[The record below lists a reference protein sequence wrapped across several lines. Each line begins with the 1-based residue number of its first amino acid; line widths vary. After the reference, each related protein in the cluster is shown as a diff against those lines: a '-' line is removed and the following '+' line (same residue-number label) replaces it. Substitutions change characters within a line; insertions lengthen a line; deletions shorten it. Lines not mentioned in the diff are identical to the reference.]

1 MTNSFVE
8 IYAKVKKVK
17 ILFFSL
23 IFLFL
28 AGCFY
33 VATKINFEEDIT
45 RIIPKGEKNDITAKV
60 LQQLNFSDKIT
71 VMIEAKKDSSK
82 EKLSSIA
89 NDFLDT
95 VTYYDEYIKDIQGSV
110 DNEQIDETFEFVY
123 DNLPLFLEDEDYS
136 KIKTKLRPDSIG
148 NTMQQ
153 NYNTLISP
161 TGIVA
166 KKFILND
173 PLGLSFIGLE
183 KLRKIG
189 ISKDFKLN
197 DGFVSTLDG
206 KTLLLFITPVYP
218 GTDTEHNEA
227 FVNELY
233 AIQDSINSEH
243 DGEIKLTYFGSPFI
257 ALANASQIKSDIQST
272 VLISLG
278 ILMLILVLFY
288 RKLYVPIILF
298 IPALC
303 GGLVSLAVMYFLKDS
318 ISAISI
324 SIGGV
329 LLGITIDYSLHI
341 ITHYREQTDIN
352 TLYKHITKPILT
364 SSITTSVAFLCLI
377 FVNSEVLR
385 DLGIFASISVIISA
399 VASLIIIP
407 QLYKPKTER
416 ANNIIDRFADYKFH
430 RNKVLIALCLVAII
444 IGVFTFSKVTFNNNI
459 ADLNFVPQ
467 PMKDSEKQLENL
479 GSIGAKSI
487 YLSVYDTEIE
497 GILDKNNDLVSQLKK
512 LKDEGLIE
520 DYTSLGNVVLS
531 KKTQRERIQKW
542 NSFWSENP
550 KDSIINRVNR
560 SATDLGFSSDAF
572 KSLKTL
578 LKKDF
583 KPISLKEYN
592 SLETMFI
599 DEFLTNKEGFLTF
612 SSILKIDKDNRE
624 KVIEKLESE
633 DVVLIDRKHLNE
645 QFLGQLKND
654 FGNLMNYSF
663 IAVFIILLIFFRR
676 LELALVSMV
685 PIVLTGLVTAGAM
698 YLLDLELN
706 IFSTI
711 VTTLILG
718 LGIDFSIFMTSGL
731 QQKYTTGVNQL
742 RTYRTS
748 ILLAVITTVLALGA
762 LIFAEHPALKSI
774 SLVSLIGILSAMIIT
789 FVFYPVVFS
798 ICIEK
803 RPSKGKSPITLR
815 LFITATL
822 SFFYYGFGGVMYSI
836 LGMIIVPILPMKKE
850 RKMRVYRKVI
860 AKFLM
865 SVMYSNYGIKN
876 RVKNPHNEKFEK
888 PAIIIPN
895 HTSFLD
901 TLSMGLLGTE
911 FIFLVN
917 DWVYKSPIFGKAV
930 QMAGYYP
937 VSKGIEGG
945 EKKLVEFV
953 EKGYSLIIFPEGTR
967 SKSGDIGRFHKGA
980 FHLAKKYNID
990 IVPLYVHGNHHLLPK
1005 GDFIIFDGV
1014 HTMEIGKRI
1023 EFNEETDHGD
1033 VRSITKSIS
1042 ADFKSKYQ
1050 EIRYSIEDENYF
1062 KQKIELNFLYKTL
1075 DVVKRA
1081 KKEFENNKKLYHE
1094 LNPHIAQKTKILRI
1108 GDDLGVWDLMLVL
1121 QQTKRK
1127 VVSYI
1132 ENEEYRNVAAQSYL
1146 LKSKSIEYTNDYS
1159 QKADIV
1165 LITANFAEEKIMKI
1179 VAEHSYKEIV
1189 VVNNMFNYKLL
1200 VKFNYDIKIE
1210 DTNFVILKKS

>member
-1 MTNSFVE
+1 MTKSFVE
-8 IYAKVKKVK
+8 IYDKVKKTK
-17 ILFFSL
+17 IIFFAFV
-23 IFLFL
+23 FLFL
-28 AGCFY
+28 SGCFY

-71 VMIEAKKDSSK
+71 VMIEAQNEPSK
-82 EKLSSIA
+82 ENLSTVA
-89 NDFLDT
+89 NNFLDT
-95 VTYYDEYIKDIQGSV
+95 VTYYNEYIKDIQGRV
-110 DNEQIDETFEFVY
+110 DNEQIDGTFEFVY

-136 KIKTKLRPDSIG
+136 IIKSKLSDDSISSI
-148 NTMQQ
+148 MQQ

-166 KKFILND
+166 KKFILKD

-189 ISKDFKLN
+189 VSKDFKLN
-197 DGFVSTLDG
+197 DGYVSTLDG

-218 GTDTEHNEA
+218 GTDTHHNEV
-227 FVNELY
+227 FVDALY
-233 AIQDSINSEH
+233 TIQDSINSKH
-243 DGEIKLTYFGSPFI
+243 DGQVKLTYFGAPFI
-257 ALANASQIKSDIQST
+257 ALANARQIKSDIQST
-272 VLISLG
+272 VLISLA

-288 RKLYVPIILF
+288 RKLYIPLILF

-341 ITHYREQTDIN
+341 ITHYREQIDIN
-352 TLYKHITKPILT
+352 TLYKHIAKPILT
-364 SSITTSVAFLCLI
+364 SSITTAVAFLCLI

-385 DLGIFASISVIISA
+385 DLGIFASISVLVSA
-399 VASLIIIP
+399 ITSLIIIP
-407 QLYKPKTER
+407 QLYKPKAEKT
-416 ANNIIDRFADYKFH
+416 NTIIDRFANYKFH
-430 RNKVLIALCLVAII
+430 KNKVLIVFCIVAIV
-444 IGVFTFSKVTFNNNI
+444 IGIFTFSKVSFNDDI
-459 ADLNFVPQ
+459 SDLNFVPQ
-467 PMKDSEKQLENL
+467 AMKESEKQLEGL

-487 YLSVYDTEIE
+487 YLSVYANEVDEV
-497 GILDKNNDLVSQLKK
+497 LNKNNALESQLGR
-512 LKDEGLIE
+512 LKDKGLVE

-531 KKTQRERIQKW
+531 EYTQQERIQKW
-542 NSFWSENP
+542 NNFWNDNLE
-550 KDSIINRVNR
+550 DTIIYQVNK
-560 SATDLGFSSDAF
+560 SATDLGFSADAF
-572 KSLKTL
+572 KSLEDL
-578 LKKDF
+578 LKKEF
-583 KPISLKEYN
+583 NPISLNEYD
-592 SLETMFI
+592 SLETLFI

-612 SSILKIDKDNRE
+612 SSILKIDEKNRAQ
-624 KVIEKLESE
+624 VIEVLESE
-633 DVVLIDRKHLNE
+633 DIILIDRKHLNE
-645 QFLGQLKND
+645 QFLGHLKND
-654 FGNLMNYSF
+654 FSNLMNYSF
-663 IAVFIILLIFFRR
+663 IAVFLILLIFFRR
-676 LELALVSMV
+676 FELALVSMV
-685 PIVLTGLVTAGAM
+685 PIVLTGLVTAEAM

-731 QQKYTTGVNQL
+731 QQKYTTGINQL

-748 ILLAVITTVLALGA
+748 ILLAVLTTILALGA

-789 FVFYPVVFS
+789 FVFYPVVFW

-815 LFITATL
+815 LFITAIL
-822 SFFYYGFGGVMYSI
+822 SFFYYGFGGVLYSI
-836 LGMIIVPILPMKKE
+836 LGMIIMPILPMKKE
-850 RKMRVYRKVI
+850 TKKRIYRKII

-901 TLSMGLLGTE
+901 TLSMGMIGTD

-945 EKKLVEFV
+945 EEMLVEFV
-953 EKGYSLIIFPEGTR
+953 RKGYSLIIFPEGTR
-967 SKSGDIGRFHKGA
+967 SKTGDIGRFHKGA

-990 IVPLYVHGNHHLLPK
+990 VVPLYVHGNHDLLPK
-1005 GDFIIFDGV
+1005 GDFIIFDGP
-1014 HTMEIGKRI
+1014 HTMEIGERI
-1023 EFNEETDHGD
+1023 KFNENTDHGD
-1033 VRSITKSIS
+1033 IRTITKSIS
-1042 ADFKSKYQ
+1042 ADFKKHYQ
-1050 EIRYSIEDENYF
+1050 KIRDSIEGVDYF
-1062 KQKIELNFLYKTL
+1062 KQKIKLNFLYKAPKI
-1075 DVVKRA
+1075 VKKA
-1081 KKEFENNKKLYHE
+1081 NKEFESNKHLYHTI
-1094 LNPHIAQKTKILRI
+1094 NPYIDKRKRILRI
-1108 GDDLGVWDLMLVL
+1108 GDDLGIWDLMLVL

-1127 VVSYI
+1127 VVTYI
-1132 ENEEYRNVAAQSYL
+1132 ISEEYRNVAEQSYL
-1146 LKSKSIEYTNDYS
+1146 LKSKSIEYLNDYNE
-1159 QKADIV
+1159 KADV
-1165 LITANFAEEKIMKI
+1165 LLITTNFEEEKIIQI
-1179 VAEHSYKEIV
+1179 VAEHGYEEV
-1189 VVNNMFNYKLL
+1189 VVIKNTFNYKLL
-1200 VKFNYDIKIE
+1200 TKFDYAIKVE

>member
-8 IYAKVKKVK
+8 IYAKIKKSK
-17 ILFFSL
+17 TLFFSL

-136 KIKTKLRPDSIG
+136 KIKTKLRPDSIR

-173 PLGLSFIGLE
+173 PLGLSFVGLE

-189 ISKDFKLN
+189 VSKDFKLN

-233 AIQDSINSEH
+233 AIQDSINSEY

-257 ALANASQIKSDIQST
+257 ALANARQIKSDIRST

-278 ILMLILVLFY
+278 ILMLILILFY
-288 RKLYVPIILF
+288 RKLYIPVILF
-298 IPALC
+298 VPALC

-416 ANNIIDRFADYKFH
+416 TNNIIDRFANYKFH
-430 RNKVLIALCLVAII
+430 RNKVLIALCLAAII

-467 PMKDSEKQLENL
+467 PMKESEKQLENL

-497 GILDKNNDLVSQLKK
+497 KILDKNNSLASRLKE
-512 LKDEGLIE
+512 LKEEGLIE

-531 KKTQRERIQKW
+531 KKTQQERIQKW
-542 NSFWSENP
+542 NSFWNENSE
-550 KDSIINRVNR
+550 DSVINRVNL
-560 SATDLGFSSDAF
+560 SAVDLGFSPDAF
-572 KSLKTL
+572 NSLETL

-583 KPISLKEYN
+583 KPISLEEYDSIN
-592 SLETMFI
+592 
-599 DEFLTNKEGFLTF
+599 EFLTNKEGFLTF

-624 KVIEKLESE
+624 KVIEELESE

-698 YLLDLELN
+698 YLLNLELN

-789 FVFYPVVFS
+789 FVFYPIVFR

-815 LFITATL
+815 LFITAIL

-836 LGMIIVPILPMKKE
+836 LGMIIVPILPMKRE

-865 SVMYSNYGIKN
+865 SVLYSNYGIKN
-876 RVKNPHNEKFEK
+876 RVKNP
-888 PAIIIPN
+888 
-895 HTSFLD
+895 
-901 TLSMGLLGTE
+901 
-911 FIFLVN
+911 
-917 DWVYKSPIFGKAV
+917 
-930 QMAGYYP
+930 
-937 VSKGIEGG
+937 
-945 EKKLVEFV
+945 
-953 EKGYSLIIFPEGTR
+953 TR
-967 SKSGDIGRFHKGA
+967 NLK
-980 FHLAKKYNID
+980 N
-990 IVPLYVHGNHHLLPK
+990 
-1005 GDFIIFDGV
+1005 
-1014 HTMEIGKRI
+1014 
-1023 EFNEETDHGD
+1023 
-1033 VRSITKSIS
+1033 
-1042 ADFKSKYQ
+1042 
-1050 EIRYSIEDENYF
+1050 
-1062 KQKIELNFLYKTL
+1062 
-1075 DVVKRA
+1075 
-1081 KKEFENNKKLYHE
+1081 
-1094 LNPHIAQKTKILRI
+1094 
-1108 GDDLGVWDLMLVL
+1108 
-1121 QQTKRK
+1121 QQ
-1127 VVSYI
+1127 
-1132 ENEEYRNVAAQSYL
+1132 L
-1146 LKSKSIEYTNDYS
+1146 
-1159 QKADIV
+1159 
-1165 LITANFAEEKIMKI
+1165 
-1179 VAEHSYKEIV
+1179 
-1189 VVNNMFNYKLL
+1189 
-1200 VKFNYDIKIE
+1200 
-1210 DTNFVILKKS
+1210 

>member
-1 MTNSFVE
+1 MTNSFVQ
-8 IYAKVKKVK
+8 IYTKVKKAKV
-17 ILFFSL
+17 LFFSL
-23 IFLFL
+23 IALFL
-28 AGCFY
+28 AGCFF

-71 VMIEAKKDSSK
+71 VMIEAKNEASK
-82 EKLSSIA
+82 ENLSSVA
-89 NDFLDT
+89 NEFIDT

-110 DNEQIDETFEFVY
+110 DNDQIDETFEFVY
-123 DNLPLFLEDEDYS
+123 DNLPLFLDEADYS
-136 KIKTKLRPDSIG
+136 EIKDKLSDDSIKS
-148 NTMQQ
+148 TMQQ

-189 ISKDFKLN
+189 VSKDFKLT
-197 DGFVSTLDG
+197 DGFVTTLDG
-206 KTLLLFITPVYP
+206 KTLLLFITPTYP

-227 FVNELY
+227 FVDELY
-233 AIQDSINSEH
+233 AIQDSINSESE
-243 DGEIKLTYFGSPFI
+243 GEIKLTYFGSPFI
-257 ALANASQIKSDIQST
+257 ALANARQIKSDIQST

-288 RKLYVPIILF
+288 RKIYIPVILF

-341 ITHYREQTDIN
+341 ITHYREQTDID

-399 VASLIIIP
+399 IASLIIIP
-407 QLYKPKTER
+407 QLYKPKKQLT
-416 ANNIIDRFADYKFH
+416 NNVIDRFANFKFH
-430 RNKVLIALCLVAII
+430 RNKILIALCLVAII
-444 IGVFTFSKVTFNNNI
+444 IGVFTFSKVSFNNNI

-467 PMKDSEKQLENL
+467 PMKESEKQLENL

-487 YLSVYDTEIE
+487 YLSVYDNDVD
-497 GILDKNNDLVSQLKK
+497 GVLDKNNALESKLKK
-512 LKDEGLIE
+512 LKNEGLIE

-531 KKTQRERIQKW
+531 KKSQKERIQKW
-542 NSFWSENP
+542 NSFWDDNLE
-550 KDSIINRVNR
+550 DSVVIRVNN
-560 SATDLGFSSDAF
+560 SATDLGFSSGAF
-572 KSLKTL
+572 KSLETL
-578 LKKDF
+578 LAKDF
-583 KPISLKEYN
+583 EPISLNEYD
-592 SLETMFI
+592 SLETLFI
-599 DEFLTNKEGFLTF
+599 DEFLINKEGFLTF
-612 SSILKIDKDNRE
+612 SSILKIDESNRDE
-624 KVIEKLESE
+624 VIEVLESE
-633 DVVLIDRKHLNE
+633 DVILIDRKHLNE
-645 QFLGQLKND
+645 QFLGELKND

-676 LELALVSMV
+676 LELALVSMI

-698 YLLDLELN
+698 YLLGLELN

-731 QQKYTTGVNQL
+731 QQRYTTGKDQL

-774 SLVSLIGILSAMIIT
+774 SVVSLIGILSAMIIT
-789 FVFYPVVFS
+789 FVFYPVVFR

-803 RPSKGKSPITLR
+803 RPSKGKSPITFR
-815 LFITATL
+815 LFITAIL
-822 SFFYYGFGGVMYSI
+822 SFSYYGLGGVLYSI
-836 LGMIIVPILPMKKE
+836 LGMIIMPILPMKKE
-850 RKMRVYRKVI
+850 AKKRLYRKII
-860 AKFLM
+860 AKFMM
-865 SVMYSNYGIKN
+865 SVMYSNYGLKN
-876 RVKNPHNEKFEK
+876 KVKNLHNEKFEK
-888 PAIIIPN
+888 PAIIVPN
-895 HTSFLD
+895 HSSFLD
-901 TLSMGLLGTE
+901 TLSMGMIGTK

-917 DWVYKSPIFGKAV
+917 DWVYNSPIFGKAV

-945 EKKLVEFV
+945 EAKLVEFV
-953 EKGYSLIIFPEGTR
+953 KKGYSLIIFPEGTR
-967 SKSGDIGRFHKGA
+967 SKTGDIGRFHKGA

-990 IVPLYVHGNHHLLPK
+990 IVPLYVHGNHDLLPK
-1005 GDFIIFDGV
+1005 GDFIIFDGP

-1042 ADFKSKYQ
+1042 SDFKKHYQ
-1050 EIRYSIEDENYF
+1050 EIRYSIEDADYF
-1062 KQKIELNFLYKTL
+1062 KQKIKLNFLYKTP
-1075 DVVKRA
+1075 DIVKKA
-1081 KKEFENNKKLYHE
+1081 NGEFKNNKQLYHD
-1094 LNPHIAQKTKILRI
+1094 LNPYIAQKTKILRI
-1108 GDDLGVWDLMLVL
+1108 GEDLGIWDLMLVL
-1121 QQTKRK
+1121 QQSKRK

-1132 ENEEYRNVAAQSYL
+1132 FNENYRNAAEQSYV
-1146 LKSKSIEYTNDYS
+1146 LKSNSIEYTNDYN
-1159 QKADIV
+1159 QKADV
-1165 LITANFAEEKIMKI
+1165 LLITTNFVEENI
-1179 VAEHSYKEIV
+1179 VEIVSNHSYKQIIV
-1189 VVNNMFNYKLL
+1189 VKNMFNYKLL
-1200 VKFNYDIKIE
+1200 TKFDYDIKIE

>member
-1 MTNSFVE
+1 MANSFVQ
-8 IYAKVKKVK
+8 IYSKVKKSK

-23 IFLFL
+23 VILFL
-28 AGCFY
+28 SGCFF

-71 VMIEAKKDSSK
+71 VMIEAGDEDSK
-82 EKLSSIA
+82 EELSAVA
-89 NDFLDT
+89 NKFLDT
-95 VTYYDEYIKDIQGSV
+95 VTFYDDYIKDIQGRV
-110 DNEQIDETFEFVY
+110 DNDQIDRTFEFVY
-123 DNLPLFLEDEDYS
+123 GNLPLFLDDADYS
-136 KIKTKLRPDSIG
+136 KIKRKLGRDSIKS
-148 NTMQQ
+148 TMQE
-153 NYNTLISP
+153 NYTTLISP

-173 PLGLSFIGLE
+173 PLGLSFVGLE

-189 ISKDFKLN
+189 VSKDFKLT
-197 DGFVSTLDG
+197 DGFVTTKDG

-218 GTDTEHNEA
+218 GTDTDHNEK
-227 FVNELY
+227 FVDELY
-233 AIQDSINSEH
+233 GIQQSINSEYE
-243 DGEIKLTYFGSPFI
+243 GKAELTYFGSPFI
-257 ALANASQIKSDIQST
+257 ALANARQIKSDIQST

-288 RKLYVPIILF
+288 RKIYIPLILF

-341 ITHYREQTDIN
+341 ITHYREQTDIT

-399 VASLIIIP
+399 LASLIIIP
-407 QLYKPKTER
+407 QLYKPKTEETQ
-416 ANNIIDRFADYKFH
+416 NILDRFANYKFH
-430 RNKVLIALCLVAII
+430 KNKILLAVCLVAII
-444 IGVFTFSKVTFNNNI
+444 IGVFTFSKVNFNNNI
-459 ADLNFVPQ
+459 ADLNFVPD
-467 PMKDSEKQLENL
+467 PMKMSEKQLENL
-479 GSIGAKSI
+479 GSIGSKSI
-487 YLSVYDTEIE
+487 YLSVYDNEVDE
-497 GILDKNNDLVSQLKK
+497 VLNKNNALESQLKK
-512 LKDEGLIE
+512 LKNQGLIE

-531 KKTQRERIQKW
+531 EKSQKERIEKW
-542 NSFWSENP
+542 NSFWSEP
-550 KDSIINRVNR
+550 LEDSVVKQVNQ
-560 SATDLGFSSDAF
+560 SATDLGFSPEAF
-572 KSLKTL
+572 KSLETL
-578 LKKDF
+578 LNKDF
-583 KPISLKEYN
+583 QILSLNEYD
-592 SLETMFI
+592 SLETLFI

-612 SSILKIDKDNRE
+612 SSILKIDEKNRE
-624 KVIEKLESE
+624 EVIEELESD
-633 DVVLIDRKHLNE
+633 DVILIDRKHLNE

-663 IAVFIILLIFFRR
+663 IAVFIILFIFFRR
-676 LELALVSMV
+676 IELALVSMV

-731 QQKYTTGVNQL
+731 QQRYTTGVNKL

-762 LIFAEHPALKSI
+762 LVFAEHPALKSI
-774 SLVSLIGILSAMIIT
+774 SLVSLIGIISAMIIT
-789 FVFYPVVFS
+789 FVFYPVVFF

-803 RPSKGKSPITLR
+803 RPKKGKSPITFR
-815 LFITATL
+815 LFITAVI
-822 SFFYYGFGGVMYSI
+822 SFFYYGFGGVVYSF
-836 LGMIIVPILPMKKE
+836 LGMIIMPILPLKKE
-850 RKMRVYRKVI
+850 AKKRIYRRVI

-865 SVMYSNYGIKN
+865 SVMYSNYGVRN
-876 RVKNPHNEKFEK
+876 SVKNPHNEKFDK

-901 TLSMGLLGTE
+901 TLSMGMLGTK

-917 DWVYKSPIFGKAV
+917 DWVYNSVIFGKAV

-967 SKSGDIGRFHKGA
+967 SKTGDIGRFHKGA

-990 IVPLYVHGNHHLLPK
+990 IIPLYIHGNHDLLPK
-1005 GDFIIFDGV
+1005 GDFIIFDGP

-1023 EFNEETDHGD
+1023 EFNKETEHGE
-1033 VRSITKSIS
+1033 VRTITKSIS
-1042 ADFKSKYQ
+1042 ADFKKHYQ

-1062 KQKIELNFLYKTL
+1062 KQKIDLNFLYKSP
-1075 DVVKRA
+1075 DIVKKA
-1081 KKEFENNKKLYHE
+1081 KSEFKNNKQLYHK
-1094 LNPHIAQKTKILRI
+1094 LNPHISTKTKIFRI
-1108 GDDLGVWDLMLVL
+1108 GDDLGIWDLMLVL

-1132 ENEEYRNVAAQSYL
+1132 ENEYYRNVAGQSYL
-1146 LKSKSIEYTNDYS
+1146 LKSKSIEYTDDYM
-1159 QKADIV
+1159 QKADV
-1165 LITANFAEEKIMKI
+1165 LLITTKFVKENLLKI
-1179 VAEHSYKEIV
+1179 VTNHSFDEIIV
-1189 VVNNMFNYKLL
+1189 VNDVVDYKLL
-1200 VKFNYDIKIE
+1200 AKFDYDKKIE

>member
-8 IYAKVKKVK
+8 IYAKLRKSK

-23 IFLFL
+23 IILFL
-28 AGCFY
+28 SGCFY
-33 VATKINFEEDIT
+33 IATKINFEEDIT

-71 VMIEAKKDSSK
+71 VMIEAQNESSK
-82 EKLSSIA
+82 EKLSTVA
-89 NDFLDT
+89 NEFLDT
-95 VTYYDEYIKDIQGSV
+95 VSFYDQYIKDIQGSV
-110 DNEQIDETFEFVY
+110 DNDQIDETFEFVY
-123 DNLPLFLEDEDYS
+123 DNLPLFLDDEDYS
-136 KIKTKLRPDSIG
+136 IIKSKLSSDSIAS
-148 NTMQQ
+148 TMQQ

-183 KLRKIG
+183 KLRKVG
-189 ISKDFKLN
+189 VSKDFKLS

-206 KTLLLFITPVYP
+206 RTLLLFMTPVYP
-218 GTDTEHNEA
+218 GTDTQNNEE
-227 FVNELY
+227 FVDELY
-233 AIQDSINSEH
+233 AIQDSINAEY

-257 ALANASQIKSDIQST
+257 ALANARQIKSDIQST

-288 RKLYVPIILF
+288 RKLFIPLILF
-298 IPALC
+298 IPAVC
-303 GGLVSLAVMYFLKDS
+303 GGLVSLAVIYFLKDS

-385 DLGIFASISVIISA
+385 DLGIFASISVIVSA
-399 VASLIIIP
+399 IASLIIIP
-407 QLYKPKTER
+407 QLYKPKKER
-416 ANNIIDRFADYKFH
+416 ANNLIDRFANYKFH
-430 RNKVLIALCLVAII
+430 GNKALIVLCLVAIV
-444 IGVFTFSKVTFNNNI
+444 IGIFTFSKVPFNNNI
-459 ADLNFVPQ
+459 ADLNFVPK
-467 PMKDSEKQLENL
+467 PMKESEKQLENL

-487 YLSVYDTEIE
+487 YLSVYSNEVE
-497 GILDKNNDLVSQLKK
+497 EVLEKNNLLESQLQK
-512 LKDEGLIE
+512 LKNDGLIV

-531 KKTQRERIQKW
+531 EKKQNERIQKW
-542 NSFWSENP
+542 NSFWSDNLE
-550 KDSIINRVNR
+550 DSVINRVNL
-560 SATDLGFSSDAF
+560 SAYDLGFSPDAF
-572 KSLKTL
+572 KSLETL
-578 LKKDF
+578 LSKDF
-583 KPISLKEYN
+583 EPISLSKYD
-592 SLETMFI
+592 SLETLFTN
-599 DEFLTNKEGFLTF
+599 EFLTDKEGFLTF
-612 SSILKIDKDNRE
+612 SSILKIDENNRD
-624 KVIEKLESE
+624 KVIEALESE
-633 DVVLIDRKHLNE
+633 DVILIDRKHLNE

-676 LELALVSMV
+676 IELVLVSMV

-698 YLLDLELN
+698 YLLGLELN

-731 QQKYTTGVNQL
+731 QHKYTTGKNQL
-742 RTYRTS
+742 QTYRTS

-762 LIFAEHPALKSI
+762 LVFAEHPALKSI

-789 FVFYPVVFS
+789 FVFYPVVFR

-803 RPSKGKSPITLR
+803 RPSKGKSPISFR
-815 LFITATL
+815 LFITAIL
-822 SFFYYGFGGVMYSI
+822 SFFYYGFGGVVYSF
-836 LGMIIVPILPMKKE
+836 LGMIIMPILPLKKE
-850 RKMRVYRKVI
+850 TKKRLYRKII

-876 RVKNPHNEKFEK
+876 KVKNPHDEKFDE

-901 TLSMGLLGTE
+901 TLSMGMIGTD

-945 EKKLVEFV
+945 EEKLVEFV
-953 EKGYSLIIFPEGTR
+953 KKGYSLIIFPEGTR
-967 SKSGDIGRFHKGA
+967 SKTGDIGRFHKGA

-990 IVPLYVHGNHHLLPK
+990 IVPLYVHGNHDLLPK
-1005 GDFIIFDGV
+1005 GDFIIFDGP
-1014 HTMEIGKRI
+1014 HTMEIGERI
-1023 EFNEETDHGD
+1023 VFDETTDRGD

-1042 ADFKSKYQ
+1042 ADFKNHYQ
-1050 EIRYSIEDENYF
+1050 EIRYSIEGVDYY
-1062 KQKIELNFLYKTL
+1062 KQKIKLNFLYKTPE
-1075 DVVKRA
+1075 VVNQA
-1081 KKEFENNKKLYHE
+1081 KKEFDDNKHLYHA
-1094 LNPHIAQKTKILRI
+1094 LNPHLDKRANIFRI
-1108 GDDLGVWDLMLVL
+1108 GDDLGIWDLMFVL

-1127 VVSYI
+1127 VVTYI
-1132 ENEEYRNVAAQSYL
+1132 ANQDYRNIAQQSYL
-1146 LKSKSIEYTNDYS
+1146 LKSKSIEYIDDHN
-1159 QKADIV
+1159 QKADV
-1165 LITANFAEEKIMKI
+1165 LLITTNFAEESILKTI
-1179 VAEHSYKEIV
+1179 EENSFNEIV
-1189 VVNNMFNYKLL
+1189 VVNDLFNYELL
-1200 VKFNYDIKIE
+1200 TKFDYILKTE
-1210 DTNFVILKKS
+1210 GTNFVILKKS